1 MLVSLFVLAVVT
13 SVDLDPLARGRLGEA
28 QCYMPD
34 VLFKTCVSLEYY
46 SPTGPG
52 TYSNRAISLV
62 EINQPTV
69 IDYTVPVEIRGKAVC
84 FTLRSAHLL
93 AGKISNDGR
102 PLSREKSA
110 AILARINK
118 RTAAVR
124 DKEGCAMFESAD
136 GGMFVARGTVGGVR
150 RPDLDSPF
158 KWVKP
163 SDGYK
168 VAP

>member
-1 MLVSLFVLAVVT
+1 MITTLLILAAVAA
-13 SVDLDPLARGRLGEA
+13 VDPDPLTRGRSGDA

-52 TYSNRAISLV
+52 TYSNRAISLI
-62 EINQPTV
+62 EIDQSTV
-69 IDYTVPVEIRGKAVC
+69 VDYSVPLEIRGKAVC
-84 FTLRSAHLL
+84 GTVRAAHLL
-93 AGKISNDGR
+93 AGKVSSGGQ
-102 PLSREKSA
+102 PVSRQKSA
-110 AILARINK
+110 VILARINK
-118 RTAAVR
+118 RLAAVR
-124 DKEGCAMFESAD
+124 DKEACVEFEPVD
-136 GGMFVARGTVGGVR
+136 GGMFKTKATVAGVR
-150 RPDLDSPF
+150 RPELDSPF